1 MRCHSAEKQ
10 ASNSNAT
17 QQAWTGASS
26 ITKSISNYEEQQ
38 DERGQKKTK
47 QGMWLHGVRVYGIAL
62 WSMLNSSCLIN
73 AG

>member
-1 MRCHSAEKQ
+1 MD
-10 ASNSNAT
+10 
-17 QQAWTGASS
+17 GASS

-38 DERGQKKTK
+38 DERGRNKTK
-47 QGMWLHGVRVYGIAL
+47 QGMWLHGVRIYGIAL